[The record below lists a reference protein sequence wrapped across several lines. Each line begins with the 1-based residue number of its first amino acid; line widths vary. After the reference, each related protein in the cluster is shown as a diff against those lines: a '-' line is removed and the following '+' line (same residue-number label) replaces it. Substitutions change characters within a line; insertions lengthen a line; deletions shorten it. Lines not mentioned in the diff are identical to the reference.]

1 MKRFKDFINEEK
13 TEPKDS
19 FEKFLKDVVAAIKHD
34 FSHPT
39 GYGEAY
45 IKDYEEELK
54 SAWEQG
60 FTVREAIASTKR
72 PGVMITDNKVEES
85 YVFEID
91 NDFENSYKKLENM
104 KGINNLYDGEQVIKN
119 YFEKYNKKK
128 FSDKRIFERI
138 KNNYNSLKELY
149 EKKSKELNG

>member
-1 MKRFKDFINEEK
+1 MKRFKDFINEGK
-13 TEPKDS
+13 TESKDS

-34 FSHPT
+34 FSHPI

-60 FTVREAIASTKR
+60 LTVREAIASTKR
-72 PGVMITDNKVEES
+72 PGVIITDDKVEES

-91 NDFENSYKKLENM
+91 NDFEEAYKKLESIN
-104 KGINNLYDGEQVIKN
+104 GVNNLYEGEQSIKN

-138 KNNYNSLKELY
+138 KNNYTSLIKKY
-149 EKKSKELNG
+149 EEKRSKLNG